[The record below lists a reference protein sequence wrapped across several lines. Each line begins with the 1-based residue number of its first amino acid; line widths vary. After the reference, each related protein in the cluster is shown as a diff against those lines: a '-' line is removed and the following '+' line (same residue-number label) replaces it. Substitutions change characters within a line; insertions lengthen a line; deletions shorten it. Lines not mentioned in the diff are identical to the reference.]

1 MIGLDHHL
9 WTYMYM
15 RSLISKDADLGFK
28 IILQQPA
35 QLLPIMYTPTVG
47 EVCQKFGA
55 LPLYS
60 RGCYISIEDRGN
72 IKAVLQE
79 YADAHL
85 PKGPDG
91 KPICDC
97 MVFSDGGRILGLG
110 DLGAWG
116 MGIPIGKLD
125 LYTVCAGVNPYRTI
139 PVIIDAGCSD
149 KEANTDKLLIRD
161 HELYTGWKQDRVK
174 HKSEAGTLVNSCYY
188 GEGNIIEEFMTAATE
203 LF

>member
-1 MIGLDHHL
+1 MQQVEAMINLDHHL
-9 WTYMYM
+9 YAYMYM
-15 RSLISKDADLGFK
+15 RMLLDRNPDVGMK

-35 QLLPIMYTPTVG
+35 KLLPIMYTPTVG
-47 EVCQKFGA
+47 EVCQKFGM
-55 LPLYS
+55 LPLYP

-79 YADAHL
+79 YADAML

-91 KPICDC
+91 KPLCDC

-125 LYTVCAGVNPYRTI
+125 LYTACAGFNPRRTI
-139 PVIIDAGCSD
+139 PLILDVGCFGP
-149 KEANTDKLLIRD
+149 EGNTDKVVVRD
-161 HELYTGWKQDRVK
+161 SELYTGVKQDRV
-174 HKSEAGTLVNSCYY
+174 T
-188 GEGNIIEEFMTAATE
+188 
-203 LF
+203 